1 VSARILIYQIGSLG
15 DTIIAIPALRAIRS
29 HYGCDAHLAVL
40 HNLNDAGVVTTQDV
54 LSCTHLVNEFIA
66 YKFEQSVAKKARMA
80 YSLLS
85 QLRARQFDAVVS
97 LLPSGRSSVALRR
110 DTLFFRACGIRRT
123 IGFQPVPDSVVRP
136 RKDGKAME
144 APNESLIRLQRL
156 SSGGISTEKDGLF
169 RTPLLQPNGTDANM
183 AAEWLRARRRY
194 PERPLVA
201 LCPGCKKPA
210 NSWPLE
216 RFIDLGRRIVAS
228 GEAEILVLGGSA
240 DRTVANRMVAEWGGE
255 GLAAAGEFSVAGSA
269 ALISHCRLLVGV
281 DTGSSHLAAGVGV
294 PCVVVQSANS
304 YPGHWDP
311 IGESHAVLRHSVP
324 CAGCLLNECPVV
336 GHPCMIGITVEE
348 VWRAVQAKMYTRQI

>member
-1 VSARILIYQIGSLG
+1 MKILVFQIGSLG

-29 HYGCDAHLAVL
+29 HYGRDAHLAVL
-40 HNLNDAGVVTTQDV
+40 HNVSQDGIVTTKDV
-54 LSCTHLVNEFIA
+54 LACTQLVNEFIP
-66 YKFEQSVAKKARMA
+66 YHFELSVGKKAQMA

-85 QLRARQFDAVVS
+85 QLRAKQFDAVVS
-97 LLPSGRSSVALRR
+97 LLPSGRAAGALRR
-110 DTLFFRACGIRRT
+110 DVLFFRACGIRQT
-123 IGFQPVPDSVVRP
+123 IGFQPVPESVVRP
-136 RKDGKAME
+136 RKNGRPIE
-144 APNESLIRLQRL
+144 AANESIIRLQRL
-156 SSGGISTEKDGLF
+156 HDGGISTEKDGLF
-169 RTPLLQPNGTDANM
+169 RTPLMHANAADARA